1 MQDEVNSKVV
11 ALSIQT
17 GKETAKIT
25 TRVLQAAIRKYLQDH
40 KQRLPTFTHGK
51 QTMGQLM
58 EQDVQLTNIEVT
70 DQNIRSF
77 DRVARKYNI
86 DYALKKDKSND
97 PPRYL
102 VFFKARDA
110 EVMDAAF
117 NEYSSKVNA
126 HAKRPSIRK
135 LLSQNIEK
143 AKHMQREKVKQ
154 KDRGQER

>member
-1 MQDEVNSKVV
+1 MQDEVNTKVV

-40 KQRLPTFTHGK
+40 KQKHPTLTHGK
-51 QTMGQLM
+51 QTVGQLM

-86 DYALKKDKSND
+86 DYALKKDKAND